1 MAQTVILE
9 SLVRIPVDDMCGF
22 EVECTRGTR
31 GGTGQHVGA
40 GAARHAVRS
49 TEAFC
54 AANEQSGDVKIV

>member
-1 MAQTVILE
+1 MAQTVILD

-40 GAARHAVRS
+40 GRLGTPSGRPKRS
-49 TEAFC
+49 VQQMSSLVT
-54 AANEQSGDVKIV
+54 